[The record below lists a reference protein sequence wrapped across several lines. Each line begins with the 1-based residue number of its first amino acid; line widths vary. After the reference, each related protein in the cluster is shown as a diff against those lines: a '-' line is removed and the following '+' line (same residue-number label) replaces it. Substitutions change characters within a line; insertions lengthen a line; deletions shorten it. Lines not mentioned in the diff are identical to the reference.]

1 VLEIVY
7 KGFKA
12 YEDVNKDNEELLG
25 NAFCGHTK
33 LLDDKKLN
41 CGSHFNE

>member
-1 VLEIVY
+1 MLEIVY

-12 YEDVNKDNEELLG
+12 YEDVNEDYEELLG
-25 NAFCGHTK
+25 NAFCGDTK
-33 LLDDKKLN
+33 LLYDKKLN